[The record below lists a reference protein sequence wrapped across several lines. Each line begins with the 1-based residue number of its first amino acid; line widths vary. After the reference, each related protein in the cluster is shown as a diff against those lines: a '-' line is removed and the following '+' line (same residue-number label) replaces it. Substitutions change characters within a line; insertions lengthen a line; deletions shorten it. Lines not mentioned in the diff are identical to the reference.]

1 MLMVLMGIG
10 GKDMTWAF
18 LALLAGITNCVQIE
32 INRHYKHNGF
42 EINSYRALISVLLLL
57 PFIPFMEWPSD
68 PRYYMATLLCAA
80 ISVVGMMVQYNLAA
94 AKNGRVANLHQPI
107 TIFLTF
113 FLWLIFDRQ
122 QLYFLLDHPLNFAGI
137 LFSFALLFISIQFL
151 RKNDSG
157 WRALMAIMPVGV
169 LYAFLGII
177 TKLVLDQGAAEST
190 QLLPISLGFVLL
202 SNALMAMI
210 SFPAVISKK
219 KRAQHPFNKKILK
232 PALYI
237 SVFHTISWILIN
249 LATILTPNAAYPFA
263 VTALSPLWFMLYY
276 KMKGVKDDASPVAG
290 GLMFA
295 AAVILVL
302 VSKG

>member
-1 MLMVLMGIG
+1 
-10 GKDMTWAF
+10 MTWAF
-18 LALLAGITNCVQIE
+18 LALLAGITNCIQVE

-42 EINSYRALISVLLLL
+42 ELNAYRALISALLLL
-57 PFIPFMEWPSD
+57 PFYRFMEWPSD
-68 PRYYMATLLCAA
+68 PRYYMATILSAA

-113 FLWLIFDRQ
+113 CLWLMLDRQ
-122 QLYFLLDHPLNFAGI
+122 QLDFLLDHPLNLAGI

-151 RKNDSG
+151 RRNDSG

-169 LYAFLGII
+169 LYAFLGIV
-177 TKLVLDQGAAEST
+177 TKLVLDNGT
-190 QLLPISLGFVLL
+190 GLLPISLGFVLL
-202 SNALMAMI
+202 SNALMAAI
-210 SFPAVISKK
+210 SFPVIISKK
-219 KRAQHPFNKKILK
+219 RNTQKLLNRAILK

-237 SVFHTISWILIN
+237 GVFHTISWV
-249 LATILTPNAAYPFA
+249 LANISTILSSKAAYPFA
-263 VTALSPLWFMLYY
+263 ITALGPLWFMIYY
-276 KMKGVKDDASPVAG
+276 RVRGLKDDASPYAG

-302 VSKG
+302 VSQ